1 MAFPFVYQEITRKPN
16 PMKNINPL
24 ARTSGKRVTLVDRV
38 LQLESSNKWQKTVRR
53 HKDDGTT
60 FNLALIPKI
69 GYVKLG
75 KSIIDEDIQRTLDE
89 AHCANKI
96 GGERFNPRYLAPMIC
111 ILTSAGEYISIDA
124 QHSTTTVAALISA
137 GLFVDAAGNTVE
149 DWREIEYPTVYVE
162 TDDLSFAR
170 KAFGI
175 LNGKGKLRQSKY
187 NELRNSVFCVRIDK
201 NTDDEEDVTAERKV
215 SIAEKHNCYP
225 VEQASAL
232 TKYPS
237 TFTHISLFN
246 LASEETLEAAFSWHD
261 KFFHQDTVHASLF
274 PLFRDIVRDFKTA
287 RILVTDTLLVEMAA
301 MIQGLFGDLEE
312 FGQSAMQAQRQYSV
326 QRYGYE
332 QNWSDDMYAVAFF
345 QLYSKLGGSQQVP
358 MPLLDKY
365 FDPKT
370 NTGFA
375 DFFAAEILELA
386 QAA

>member
-1 MAFPFVYQEITRKPN
+1 M
-16 PMKNINPL
+16 
-24 ARTSGKRVTLVDRV
+24 
-38 LQLESSNKWQKTVRR
+38 
-53 HKDDGTT
+53 
-60 FNLALIPKI
+60 
-69 GYVKLG
+69 
-75 KSIIDEDIQRTLDE
+75 
-89 AHCANKI
+89 
-96 GGERFNPRYLAPMIC
+96 
-111 ILTSAGEYISIDA
+111 
-124 QHSTTTVAALISA
+124 
-137 GLFVDAAGNTVE
+137 
-149 DWREIEYPTVYVE
+149 
-162 TDDLSFAR
+162 
-170 KAFGI
+170 
-175 LNGKGKLRQSKY
+175 
-187 NELRNSVFCVRIDK
+187 
-201 NTDDEEDVTAERKV
+201 
-215 SIAEKHNCYP
+215 
-225 VEQASAL
+225 
-232 TKYPS
+232 
-237 TFTHISLFN
+237 FN

-386 QAA
+386 KAA